1 MGLGSELNSVREFD
15 GRTSAI
21 VLWSVEWRRICHKLS
36 PLNDLSL
43 GLWVEMDNCWDC
55 RLRILLFELCANWS
69 ECSWYRTWSL
79 ERGSNSISRSAGS

>member
-1 MGLGSELNSVREFD
+1 MGWGMGLGSELNSVREFD

-43 GLWVEMDNCWDC
+43 GLWVEMDNC
-55 RLRILLFELCANWS
+55 
-69 ECSWYRTWSL
+69 
-79 ERGSNSISRSAGS
+79 